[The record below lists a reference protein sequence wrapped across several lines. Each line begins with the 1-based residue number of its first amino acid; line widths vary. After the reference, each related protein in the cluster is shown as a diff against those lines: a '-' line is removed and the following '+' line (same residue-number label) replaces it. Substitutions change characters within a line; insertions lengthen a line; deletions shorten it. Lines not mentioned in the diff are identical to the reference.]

1 VVVNVGDLL
10 TLDIDTMRFVLV
22 ASVVAGAL
30 LYARLGVTAAGTLTA
45 AYVVLLVLA
54 REWSTLI
61 GIMAVTA
68 TSYLL
73 VRMLATRWFPLTKAW
88 LFIGFV
94 AVSSV
99 LTAVLVVAFRFT
111 GPVALPGSVEILVVV
126 GSFVTPG
133 LVAYDLA
140 SQGPRD
146 TAWAFALVVGGTL
159 VLTVPVLALANVLT
173 PESSTVT
180 VEAAGRIPDGL
191 FWLAAVASVAVAGA
205 LRLSFGLHVAGFLGA
220 VFLAEFL
227 TLEAFVTV
235 ILSATAAHLACRVL
249 RDHLVLTP
257 RQRFHV
263 EFLFGALV
271 AWFGLYWGARLG
283 WRPAQEANRYAL
295 EPLLVVGLLATDMG
309 RTRSGPVRSV
319 VGLVLAT
326 AFVSVVLVLATD
338 GTPASATS
346 SAALLIIG
354 TGILVTPA
362 VVRLRA
368 SWRNAVELGLA
379 ITDPEPSNPA

>member
-1 VVVNVGDLL
+1 MSPGDLL
-10 TLDIDTMRFVLV
+10 ALDIDTMRFVLV
-22 ASVVAGAL
+22 AAVVAGAL

-61 GIMAVTA
+61 GIIAVTA
-68 TSYLL
+68 ASYLL
-73 VRMLATRWFPLTKAW
+73 VRVLATRWFPLTKAW

-94 AVSSV
+94 SVSSV
-99 LTAVLVVAFRFT
+99 ITAVLVLAFRFT
-111 GPVALPGSVEILVVV
+111 GPVSLPGSVEILVVV

-159 VLTVPVLALANVLT
+159 ALTVPVLAVANLVA
-173 PESSTVT
+173 PDSSTVA

-191 FWLAAVASVAVAGA
+191 FWLAAVASVAIAGA

-227 TLEAFVTV
+227 SPEAFVTV
-235 ILSATAAHLACRVL
+235 ILSATIAHVACSVL
-249 RDHLVLTP
+249 RRHLVLTP

-263 EFLFGALV
+263 EFLLGALV
-271 AWFGLYWGARLG
+271 AWFGLYWGSRLG
-283 WRPAQEANRYAL
+283 WRPALEANQYAL

-309 RTRSGPVRSV
+309 RSRSGPTRSV
-319 VGLVLAT
+319 LGLVLAT
-326 AFVSVVLVLATD
+326 AFVSLVLVLATI
-338 GTPASATS
+338 GTPASATAS
-346 SAALLIIG
+346 GALLVVG
-354 TGILVTPA
+354 TGALVAPA
-362 VVRLRA
+362 VVRLRE
-368 SWRNAVELGLA
+368 SWHNAERLGLA
-379 ITDPEPSNPA
+379 VTESEPQLPN

>member
-1 VVVNVGDLL
+1 MNVGDLL

-73 VRMLATRWFPLTKAW
+73 VRVLATRWFPLTKAW

-111 GPVALPGSVEILVVV
+111 GLVALPGSVEILVVV

-249 RDHLVLTP
+249 RNHLVLTP

-368 SWRNAVELGLA
+368 SWRNAVKLGLA

>member
-1 VVVNVGDLL
+1 MNVGDLL

-73 VRMLATRWFPLTKAW
+73 VRVLATRWFPLTKAW

-111 GPVALPGSVEILVVV
+111 GLVALPGSVEILVVV

-205 LRLSFGLHVAGFLGA
+205 LRRSFGLHVAGFLGA

>member
-1 VVVNVGDLL
+1 MNVGDLL

-73 VRMLATRWFPLTKAW
+73 VRVLATRWFPLTKAW

-111 GPVALPGSVEILVVV
+111 GLVALPGSVEILVVV

-249 RDHLVLTP
+249 RNHLVLTP

>member
-1 VVVNVGDLL
+1 MNVGDLL

-73 VRMLATRWFPLTKAW
+73 VRVLATRWFPLTKAW

-111 GPVALPGSVEILVVV
+111 GLVALPGSVEILVVV

>member
-1 VVVNVGDLL
+1 
-10 TLDIDTMRFVLV
+10 
-22 ASVVAGAL
+22 
-30 LYARLGVTAAGTLTA
+30 
-45 AYVVLLVLA
+45 
-54 REWSTLI
+54 
-61 GIMAVTA
+61 
-68 TSYLL
+68 
-73 VRMLATRWFPLTKAW
+73 
-88 LFIGFV
+88 
-94 AVSSV
+94 
-99 LTAVLVVAFRFT
+99 
-111 GPVALPGSVEILVVV
+111 
-126 GSFVTPG
+126 
-133 LVAYDLA
+133 
-140 SQGPRD
+140 
-146 TAWAFALVVGGTL
+146 
-159 VLTVPVLALANVLT
+159 
-173 PESSTVT
+173 
-180 VEAAGRIPDGL
+180 
-191 FWLAAVASVAVAGA
+191 
-205 LRLSFGLHVAGFLGA
+205 
-220 VFLAEFL
+220 
-227 TLEAFVTV
+227 
-235 ILSATAAHLACRVL
+235 
-249 RDHLVLTP
+249 
-257 RQRFHV
+257 
-263 EFLFGALV
+263 V